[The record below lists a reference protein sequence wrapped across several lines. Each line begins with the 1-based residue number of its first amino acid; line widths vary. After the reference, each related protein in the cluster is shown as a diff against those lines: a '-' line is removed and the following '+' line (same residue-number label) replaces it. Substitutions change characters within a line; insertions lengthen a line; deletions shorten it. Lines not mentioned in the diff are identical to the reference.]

1 MQKGMGNL
9 QTRRADKLTG
19 FTIVELLIVIV
30 VIGILAAITVVAY
43 NGVQDKARASGAL
56 AHAAQIKR
64 SANMADVTG
73 YWQFDECS
81 GTTVS
86 DQSEKGNHGTIVG
99 TAAWSTDTPTGTG
112 CSFSFNGSTYITTNA
127 TIGASFYIKAAWIKT
142 TSCGGSNNIISGS
155 GSAFY
160 SCTLRAGHN
169 GAWSTLTTPGTI
181 GDGKWHFL
189 VLEYDAGT
197 LKIYRDGVMMV
208 STTGVAVPTPL
219 TNQIGALVGG
229 NNYTGLMDDPMI
241 LAR

>member
-1 MQKGMGNL
+1 MKNDVSNL
-9 QTRRADKLTG
+9 NKQQPNTTTG

-30 VIGILAAITVVAY
+30 VIGILAAITIVAY
-43 NGVQDKARASGAL
+43 SGIQDKARVAGAL

-64 SANMADVTG
+64 SANMADATG

-81 GTTVS
+81 GTTIS
-86 DQSEKGNHGTIVG
+86 DQSEKGNHGTVVG
-99 TAAWSTDTPTGTG
+99 TAAWSTDTPTGSG
-112 CSFSFNGSTYITTNA
+112 CSFNFNGSTYINTSA
-127 TIGASFYIKAAWIKT
+127 TIGASFYIKAAWVKT

-169 GAWSTLTTPGTI
+169 GAWSALTTPGTL
-181 GDGKWHFL
+181 GDGKWHFV

-229 NNYTGLMDDPMI
+229 NNYTGLIDDPMI
-241 LAR
+241 IAR

>member
-1 MQKGMGNL
+1 MGNL
-9 QTRRADKLTG
+9 KNNRIYKTTG

-30 VIGILAAITVVAY
+30 VIGILAAITIVAY
-43 NGVQDKARASGAL
+43 NGIQDKARMSGAL

-64 SANMADVTG
+64 SANMADATG

-81 GTTVS
+81 GQTAS

-99 TAAWSTDTPTGTG
+99 TATWSTDTPTGSG
-112 CSFSFNGSTYITTNA
+112 CSLSFNGSTNYITTNA
-127 TIGASFYIKAAWIKT
+127 TIGSSFYIKAAWVKT

-160 SCTLRAGHN
+160 GCTLRAGHN
-169 GAWSTLTTPGTI
+169 GSWSTLTTPGTL
-181 GDGKWHFL
+181 GDGKWHFV

-197 LKIYRDGVMMV
+197 IKIYRDGVLMV
-208 STTGVAVPTPL
+208 GPTGVAVPTPL

-229 NNYTGLMDDPMI
+229 NHYTGLIDEPMI